1 MKGIKV
7 NIEKATQENTDF
19 RHVLYTS
26 SHSQLALMHLQPGE
40 DIGQEVHEA
49 NDQFFRFE
57 SGIGK
62 CIVDG
67 HEYTVKS
74 GDALLIPA
82 GAVHNVINLDDTSS
96 LKLFTLYSPAN
107 HKNGICRKTKKEAE
121 IFDAPFDGITSEQ
134 HHHSL

>member
-26 SHSQLALMHLQPGE
+26 RHSQLVLMHLQPGE

-57 SGIGK
+57 SGLGK

-67 HEYTVKS
+67 HEYIVKS
-74 GDALLIPA
+74 GDALLVPA
-82 GAVHNVINLDDTSS
+82 GAMHNIINLDDASS
-96 LKLFTLYSPAN
+96 LKFYTLYSPAH
-107 HKNGICRKTKKEAE
+107 HKDGIRRKTKKEAE
-121 IFDAPFDGITSEQ
+121 ILAAPFDGITTERPIYD
-134 HHHSL
+134 L

>member
-26 SHSQLALMHLQPGE
+26 SHSQLVLMHLQPGE

-67 HEYTVKS
+67 HEYVVKS
-74 GDALLIPA
+74 GDAVLVPA
-82 GAVHNVINLDDTSS
+82 GAIHNIINLDDASS
-96 LKLFTLYSPAN
+96 LKFYTVYAPAH
-107 HKNGICRKTKKEAE
+107 HKDGIRRKTKKDAE
-121 IFDAPFDGITSEQ
+121 TFEAPFDGATSEQ
-134 HHHSL
+134 PFYS

>member
-26 SHSQLALMHLQPGE
+26 SHSQLVLMHLQPGE

-67 HEYTVKS
+67 H
-74 GDALLIPA
+74 
-82 GAVHNVINLDDTSS
+82 
-96 LKLFTLYSPAN
+96 
-107 HKNGICRKTKKEAE
+107 
-121 IFDAPFDGITSEQ
+121 
-134 HHHSL
+134 